1 MKKTFLIILLSLIVI
16 TLPAQE
22 DKDKDKKEPKTKD
35 GWNMGVLPTIT
46 YDTDLGFQYGALVN
60 LFNYGNGDIYP
71 KYYQSLYFEVSRYTK
86 GSGIYRFMFDSEHLI
101 PGIRWTSDLSY
112 LTDQAYDF
120 YGFNGYES
128 VYNKSWVD
136 QDVDGGTDYK
146 SRMYYRLARNLF
158 RFKNDFH
165 GKLSGDKLLWNAGL
179 TFQSF
184 DISSV
189 DIDKLNKN
197 KDPEDML
204 PSLTVMPGIYE
215 LYTQEW
221 GIISPE
227 DADGGWIN
235 ALKLGVV
242 YDSRDNRA
250 NPWKGIWTE
259 AGIETSQK
267 FLGSEATFGK
277 LYFTHRQFITLVQK
291 KLTFAYRLGYQ
302 QTIFGDVPFY
312 YQSQVIVS
320 LLRGATSEGLG
331 GSKSLRGI
339 KRNRVIGDGFAY
351 GNAELR
357 WRAARFSFI
366 NQNWYLGI
374 NLFSDFGLV
383 TDKIKFT
390 VPTDLGDDPDGNPY
404 VAGNYFNEG
413 AEALHFSAGL
423 GLRLVMNEN
432 FIISADFGKA
442 FNEQDGGIGFYMG
455 LNYMF

>member
-1 MKKTFLIILLSLIVI
+1 MFYLSLLRRHRIPRI
-16 TLPAQE
+16 IRNPGSKRGGIWECFPQ
-22 DKDKDKKEPKTKD
+22 
-35 GWNMGVLPTIT
+35 LPTTPTLDFSTEPWLTCLIT
-46 YDTDLGFQYGALVN
+46 EREISIPNIISHFILKYRVIQKEAEYTGLCSTQSILYLV
-60 LFNYGNGDIYP
+60 LDGHPTLAISP
-71 KYYQSLYFEVSRYTK
+71 
-86 GSGIYRFMFDSEHLI
+86 
-101 PGIRWTSDLSY
+101 
-112 LTDQAYDF
+112 DQAYDF
-120 YGFNGYES
+120 YGFNGYEA
-128 VYNKSWVD
+128 VYNKSWVKEKEN
-136 QDVDGGTDYK
+136 GGADYK

-179 TFQSF
+179 TLQSF

-189 DIDKLNKN
+189 NIDKLNKN

-204 PSLTVMPGIYE
+204 PSVTDVPGIYE
-215 LYTQEW
+215 LYTKEW

-227 DADGGWIN
+227 DANGGWIN
-235 ALKLGVV
+235 TLKLGVV

-259 AGIETSQK
+259 VGIETSQK

-277 LYFTHRQFITLVQK
+277 LYFTHRQFITLVPK

-374 NLFSDFGLV
+374 NLFSDFGMV

-390 VPTDLGDDPDGNPY
+390 VPADLGEGY
-404 VAGNYFNEG
+404 VASDYFNPG
-413 AEALHFSAGL
+413 AEKLHFSAGT

-442 FNEQDGGIGFYMG
+442 LNEQDGGIGFYMG